1 MTIPQ
6 KLVGG
11 FVSDSIATWSAQT
24 NTAQTFTDGDPLLAF
39 WQSIA
44 VQLDFLQAQ
53 VQMVLAMA
61 RAQTSAGADLDSWMA
76 QFNFYRLPA
85 VYASGQEL
93 FQRLSPSSSDI
104 NVPPGVVVQT
114 VGGAI
119 QYQTVGDAS
128 GATWNAAAGTYVLSA
143 GQTSISVTVEALVA
157 GISGNI
163 TAGQL
168 TQFGSSVPGID
179 QVTNPSPITNGV
191 EAESDIAF
199 RARFV
204 LYLATLAQA
213 TRAAILAAAQGVQQ
227 GVMVNLQENI
237 QPGGR
242 TLMGAFTAIIDDGS
256 GNPPAALISAVY
268 NAVYAAR
275 AFSVQP
281 FVIPPTG
288 LTATISLAVR
298 LAAGYAA
305 VTVNAA
311 VQNAVAAMVNALG
324 PGATLFAYAVMTAA
338 GSVPGVVAVS
348 PTSVG
353 ISGGTPDL
361 VPQAAQ
367 EVRTAVNLITVLNY

>member
-1 MTIPQ
+1 LTIPQ

-11 FVSDSIATWSAQT
+11 FVSDSIATWSAET
-24 NTAQTFTDGDPLLAF
+24 NTSQTFTDGDPLLAF

-61 RAQTSAGADLDSWMA
+61 RAQTSTGADLDSWMA
-76 QFNFYRLPA
+76 QFGFYRLPA

-93 FQRLSPSSSDI
+93 FQRLNPSSSDI
-104 NVPPGVVVQT
+104 NVPPGVIVQT
-114 VGGAI
+114 VGGGI
-119 QYQTVGDAS
+119 QYQTVGDADE
-128 GATWNAAAGTYVLSA
+128 ATWNAAAGTYVLSA

-157 GISGNI
+157 GISGNVI
-163 TAGQL
+163 AGQL

-213 TRAAILAAAQGVQQ
+213 TRAAVLAAAQGVQQ

-237 QPGGR
+237 QPGGK

-256 GNPPAALISAVY
+256 GNPPNALISAVY

-305 VTVNAA
+305 ETVNAA

-324 PGATLFAYAVMTAA
+324 PGDTLFAYAVMTAA

-367 EVRTAVNLITVLNY
+367 EVRTNVQSITVLNY